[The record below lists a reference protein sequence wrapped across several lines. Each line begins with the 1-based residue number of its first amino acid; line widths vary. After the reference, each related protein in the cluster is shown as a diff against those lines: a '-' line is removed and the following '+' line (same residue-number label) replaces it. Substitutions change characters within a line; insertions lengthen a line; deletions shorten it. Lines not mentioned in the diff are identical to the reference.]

1 MEADKLKQFA
11 KKEQDKA
18 VSKATA
24 EAANEAGRKARAEAD
39 AELVKLRRAVDST
52 SLWFEDLLETTRS
65 ERDRLA
71 GE

>member
-1 MEADKLKQFA
+1 MEVDKFKQFA
-11 KKEQDKA
+11 KKEQTKA
-18 VSKATA
+18 VSEATA

-39 AELVKLRRAVDST
+39 VELIKLRRAVDST

-65 ERDRLA
+65 ERDRFA